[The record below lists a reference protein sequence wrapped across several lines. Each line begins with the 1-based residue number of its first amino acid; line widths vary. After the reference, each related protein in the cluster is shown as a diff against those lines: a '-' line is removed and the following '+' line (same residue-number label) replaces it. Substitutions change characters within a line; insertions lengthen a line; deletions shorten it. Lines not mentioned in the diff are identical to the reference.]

1 MSNLLKYTTFL
12 MMTSALVLMSGCNDN
27 GGGGNSG
34 EKDASGPV
42 TGQWHL
48 ESWGMLK
55 PSPEGARQAAR
66 LIDAFVR
73 YHLGLEW
80 SNGRFRSL

>member
-1 MSNLLKYTTFL
+1 MDSGRVEVFLEKYREEPPKHIV
-12 MMTSALVLMSGCNDN
+12 ALEQEALDVLGKVKEYS
-27 GGGGNSG
+27 
-34 EKDASGPV
+34 P
-42 TGQWHL
+42 
-48 ESWGMLK
+48 ESWGRLR

-80 SNGRFRSL
+80 GNGRFRSI